1 MKTTLKLA
9 LSLLLVTLMISTAN
23 AQQMQ
28 FGLNAQY
35 EHQNVLTTQVSF
47 QDDLIKD
54 EFRSTYQDNDIR
66 LTYRNGYRGRYYRK
80 EPRRGIDKYYP
91 NRGTDNFV
99 NVYIGLNNYLENEEL
114 PSSNSLLSLNPITS
128 YYAAVNFDNIT
139 HLLGPIYL
147 DWGAGVSISD
157 LALKTQEHALI
168 KETIKSALLRY
179 LISLV
184 EKVSNASHIN
194 VHFVPT
200 ISFGP
205 YNSIRVGFG
214 VYAGY
219 RIVANTKLKFD
230 DANGNKQKDKIKD
243 NFYVNP
249 YRYGFRATVGWD
261 SFDLFFNYDVNELF
275 EEDIKA
281 PRLNP
286 VTFGVIL

>member
-9 LSLLLVTLMISTAN
+9 LSLMLVTLMISTAN

-35 EHQNVLTTQVSF
+35 EPQNVLTTQVSF

-66 LTYRNGYRGRYYRK
+66 LTCRNGCRGRYYRK
-80 EPRRGIDKYYP
+80 ESRRGIDKYYP

-147 DWGAGVSISD
+147 DW
-157 LALKTQEHALI
+157 E
-168 KETIKSALLRY
+168 
-179 LISLV
+179 
-184 EKVSNASHIN
+184 
-194 VHFVPT
+194 
-200 ISFGP
+200 
-205 YNSIRVGFG
+205 
-214 VYAGY
+214 
-219 RIVANTKLKFD
+219 
-230 DANGNKQKDKIKD
+230 
-243 NFYVNP
+243 
-249 YRYGFRATVGWD
+249 
-261 SFDLFFNYDVNELF
+261 
-275 EEDIKA
+275 
-281 PRLNP
+281 P
-286 VTFGVIL
+286 V